1 MAEDAS
7 LNKSSAPV
15 RRKRELRASLRTQ
28 RQALPAPVRMAA
40 AQAIVDHL
48 HGHSA
53 FARPGY
59 VAGYWASGG
68 ELPLHVLQL
77 SLRSDQVWCLP
88 CIQADGGL
96 RFAPWRSGDTLVSN
110 RFGIPEPDIDPGSQ
124 LDAREMTLILAPL
137 LGFTRTGARLGMG
150 GGYYDRCLAF
160 RRTAPAPPWL
170 IGVGY
175 GFQEIADF
183 EGHAFDVAMDA
194 IVTEQ
199 ELIDCGK

>member
-1 MAEDAS
+1 
-7 LNKSSAPV
+7 
-15 RRKRELRASLRTQ
+15 
-28 RQALPAPVRMAA
+28 MAA

-48 HGHSA
+48 QSHPA

-77 SLRSDQVWCLP
+77 NLRSDQIWCLP

-96 RFAPWRSGDTLVSN
+96 RFAPWRSGDALVSN
-110 RFGIPEPDIDPGSQ
+110 RFGIPEPDIDPSSQ

-137 LGFTRTGARLGMG
+137 LGFTRNGARLGMG
-150 GGYYDRCLAF
+150 GGYYDRSLAF
-160 RRTAPAPPWL
+160 RHTTSAPPWL

-199 ELIDCGK
+199 ELIDCAK